1 MLTFKLTCVT
11 CTSNVTSLGWGVGML
26 TFMLSCVTMD
36 ELHDQRSDGGHRSSL
51 EESYGNVSGKKIIAR
66 VFRHKFPVNYRSCSK
81 NHFKI
86 PGILKTILGNESA
99 VSLWRKR
106 HFFQNAQSAG
116 AVFPPPGSLR
126 HFRTFIFLSEI
137 NSFKRWKRMSL
148 RHQPGCWS
156 LARVAGPFG
165 SCKLSKCLIKF

>member
-1 MLTFKLTCVT
+1 M
-11 CTSNVTSLGWGVGML
+11 
-26 TFMLSCVTMD
+26 
-36 ELHDQRSDGGHRSSL
+36 
-51 EESYGNVSGKKIIAR
+51 SGKEIAR
-66 VFRHKFPVNYRSCSK
+66 VFRHKFPVNYGSSLK

-106 HFFQNAQSAG
+106 HFFQNAQNAG

-137 NSFKRWKRMSL
+137 NSLKDEKGCRCDISL
-148 RHQPGCWS
+148 VVEVSQG
-156 LARVAGPFG
+156 
-165 SCKLSKCLIKF
+165 